1 MYLSHFVEEINQATV
16 GIPISFPNKMNGIIL
31 PVIFWLKNIKDS
43 ICVLGQGSSI
53 KEEILQSRE
62 VIIMKIRERKQ
73 TGILFLIKIEL
84 DPIDLRFQM
93 TFLTLLSRVRTYKN
107 SSKEFTSNT

>member
-1 MYLSHFVEEINQATV
+1 
-16 GIPISFPNKMNGIIL
+16 
-31 PVIFWLKNIKDS
+31 
-43 ICVLGQGSSI
+43 
-53 KEEILQSRE
+53 
-62 VIIMKIRERKQ
+62 MKIRERKQ

-84 DPIDLRFQM
+84 DPVDLRFQM

>member
-1 MYLSHFVEEINQATV
+1 MFLSHFVGEINQATV
-16 GIPISFPNKMNGIIL
+16 GILISFPNKMNEIIL

-43 ICVLGQGSSI
+43 ICLWQGPSI
-53 KEEILQSRE
+53 KEEILQFRE
-62 VIIMKIRERKQ
+62 AIFMKIRERKQ